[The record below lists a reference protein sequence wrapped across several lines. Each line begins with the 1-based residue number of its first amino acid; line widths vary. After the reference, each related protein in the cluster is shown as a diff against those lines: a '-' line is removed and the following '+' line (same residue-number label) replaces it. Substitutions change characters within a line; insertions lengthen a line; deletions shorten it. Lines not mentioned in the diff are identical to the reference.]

1 MGAAVRVITWQ
12 CAKRANRIGIIP
24 LVPYRAFLGRDSARK
39 FQHIGQLGQL
49 ELVNL
54 GNLLNAI
61 PGVDGLQY
69 FSEGGQS
76 SPKDP
81 EPPVLARQ
89 DFYLAALGPIEPGC
103 TLEPVGGLRPRGL
116 ARLAWGGTGCES
128 FSSQAA
134 KAASTAWRKVIPR
147 LAARALMRRLSSSES
162 CIWSRCFTVLGKSV
176 SPFIIAKSDCLE
188 SVSYAKIPRKQLTRK
203 ELYVSNCKI

>member
-54 GNLLNAI
+54 GDLLNAI

-103 TLEPVGGLRPRGL
+103 TLEPVRCLRLGWF
-116 ARLAWGGTGCES
+116 ARLAGGWRRLREFLFPSSEGCEYGLAKGHSVVGGKS
-128 FSSQAA
+128 FD
-134 KAASTAWRKVIPR
+134 AASFV
-147 LAARALMRRLSSSES
+147 
-162 CIWSRCFTVLGKSV
+162 VG
-176 SPFIIAKSDCLE
+176 
-188 SVSYAKIPRKQLTRK
+188 
-203 ELYVSNCKI
+203 ELYLKQVFYRSGHIGEI